1 MMALLPQ
8 SVQNTFLATE
18 STARPVGLRNP
29 SWSVRLRAG
38 DGERSGASVE
48 GATGAGGRAA
58 RAWVSSAQVATTHG
72 DFV

>member
-1 MMALLPQ
+1 VMALLPQ

-58 RAWVSSAQVATTHG
+58 
-72 DFV
+72 